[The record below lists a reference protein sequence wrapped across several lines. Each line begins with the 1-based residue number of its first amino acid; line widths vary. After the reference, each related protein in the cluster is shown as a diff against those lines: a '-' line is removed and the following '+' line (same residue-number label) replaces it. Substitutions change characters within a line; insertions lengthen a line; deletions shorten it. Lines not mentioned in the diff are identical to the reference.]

1 MRYFWLGSIF
11 FIFFSIQSQQPPR
24 NNAALEKSLDI
35 CQSLATL
42 RKSYQD
48 IVDTNFAMIQAHLIQ
63 KAQNA
68 PDLSQ
73 TNFSCIID
81 RENDHAILEQLT
93 QATRLILRMHELEE
107 KLEKTDNLLTQNTTN
122 VLELWNEHEIDQEI
136 AVISNELFESLM
148 KLAYRQAIRTHQKA
162 SAVRGAVIK
171 LTKS

>member
-1 MRYFWLGSIF
+1 MRYFWLGCIIF
-11 FIFFSIQSQQPPR
+11 FTIQSQQPPGSE
-24 NNAALEKSLDI
+24 ASLQKSLEM
-35 CQSLATL
+35 CQSLSKL

-48 IVDTNFAMIQAHLIQ
+48 MVDTNFATVQAYLIQ
-63 KAQNA
+63 KTQNA

-81 RENDHAILEQLT
+81 RENDHAILEQLA

-107 KLEKTDNLLTQNTTN
+107 KLEKTDNLLTQNPTN

-136 AVISNELFESLM
+136 AGISNELFESLM